1 MSSQDGATTD
11 NQNTLTLSTH
21 HVTHA
26 HDHAD
31 IALTRYQ
38 SFVDMLDHPMNY
50 QSVNPGSY
58 SGYHYRQM
66 QFMAV
71 KTMRS
76 QQERERNVQ
85 RKLGVGIELLTDV
98 DLAAIQGFQK
108 EAREAMLDY
117 KRQLDSRPASTSEY
131 FPEVPAGWS
140 GNSKQPDR
148 VVVSADCVEK
158 RADAQSSVV
167 LTKTIEARP
176 FQRQDPSYLN
186 SAERKLLAKKQA
198 EHNAA
203 QAAQDANQSKNK
215 KPPQSAPKDTL
226 KQVTLSPDERI
237 SEEPEPLVRDTSGFT
252 PTPQSLIV
260 QRMDNLQRLRNAVN
274 IVVMR
279 NRAQRALRQIQ
290 SAYAEFLPI
299 YLRNNQQLRDKSA
312 ISSTSQQRR
321 LVGLTLE
328 KKCPENVAQAYHE
341 LLSLVDRHSNQAEGQ
356 NDTEH
361 PVLTFNTC
369 LTFRP
374 PPMTVLSSVS
384 LANTDKSDLQM
395 GPSMSRSIPELLF
408 YRFSSTKGCN
418 DKLHVDGKAVRE
430 EQISIILDFI

>member
-1 MSSQDGATTD
+1 MNPQDGATAD
-11 NQNTLTLSTH
+11 DQNTLTLSTH
-21 HVTHA
+21 HITHT

-38 SFVDMLDHPMNY
+38 SFVSMLDHPMNY
-50 QSVNPGSY
+50 QSINPSSY
-58 SGYHYRQM
+58 SGYHHRQM

-71 KTMRS
+71 KAMRS

-85 RKLGVGIELLTDV
+85 RKLGIGLELLTDV

-108 EAREAMLDY
+108 EAKEAMLDY
-117 KRQLDSRPASTSEY
+117 KRQLDSQATSTPEY
-131 FPEVPAGWS
+131 FPEVPAGWT

-148 VVVSADCVEK
+148 VVVSVDCVEK
-158 RADAQSSVV
+158 RVDAQSSVV

-198 EHNAA
+198 EYEVLHAEK
-203 QAAQDANQSKNK
+203 DATQSKNK
-215 KPPQSAPKDTL
+215 KPSQSAPRDTL

-237 SEEPEPLVRDTSGFT
+237 SEEPEPLVRDTSSFI

-274 IVVMR
+274 IIVMR

-299 YLRNNQQLRDKSA
+299 YLRRNQQLRDKSA
-312 ISSTSQQRR
+312 ISSNSQQRR
-321 LVGLTLE
+321 LVGLILE
-328 KKCPENVAQAYHE
+328 KKCAENVTQTYNE
-341 LLSLVDRHSNQAEGQ
+341 LLSLVDKYSNQIDRH
-356 NDTEH
+356 NDAEH
-361 PVLTFNTC
+361 PTLTFNTR

-374 PPMTVLSSVS
+374 PPVTVLDSVS

-395 GPSMSRSIPELLF
+395 GSSVSRTIPELLF
-408 YRFSSTKGCN
+408 YRFSSTRGCN
-418 DKLHVDGKAVRE
+418 DKLYIDRKTVRE